1 MIELLDQVNHWHWL
15 AFGLL
20 LLGLELLGTAGYFLW
35 IGISA
40 MIVGA
45 LLGALPLSWQM
56 QWLSFASFSLIT
68 TWLWWRR
75 QLKSDRKSDKA
86 RVLNQRDKQLIGKT
100 TRLEDDI
107 QKGKCR
113 IRLGDTTWSA
123 ITATDITAG
132 TEVVV
137 TAVDGIVLIIAPV
150 NK

>member
-68 TWLWWRR
+68 TWLWWRG
-75 QLKSDRKSDKA
+75 QLKNDRKSDKA

-137 TAVDGIVLIIAPV
+137 TAVDGIVLTIAPV

>member
-1 MIELLDQVNHWHWL
+1 MVELLEQVNHWHWL
-15 AFGLL
+15 AFGLAL
-20 LLGLELLGTAGYFLW
+20 LALELVGTAGYFLW

-40 MIVGA
+40 MLVGA
-45 LLGALPLSWQM
+45 LLGALPIGWQM

-75 QLKSDRKSDKA
+75 QLSSDK
-86 RVLNQRDKQLIGKT
+86 RSDSNRELNQREKQLVGQTARIDT
-100 TRLEDDI
+100 DI

-123 ITATDITAG
+123 VSSHDLKAG

-137 TAVDGIVLIIAPV
+137 TAVDGIVLTIAP
-150 NK
+150 NRS